1 MNSLGGDPADGGDSA
16 LANRLMSLASA
27 GFAFGEQGRDPAWSW
42 PAAFPV
48 AVAGPRELRPG
59 RTVVAGA
66 VAFLVV
72 GLGAAAFAAGGS
84 DGQPGPRVT
93 PAVDVFMM
101 QHEITT
107 GEIPVV
113 LPVASPMVKLGPH
126 EP

>member
-1 MNSLGGDPADGGDSA
+1 
-16 LANRLMSLASA
+16 
-27 GFAFGEQGRDPAWSW
+27 
-42 PAAFPV
+42 
-48 AVAGPRELRPG
+48 
-59 RTVVAGA
+59 
-66 VAFLVV
+66 
-72 GLGAAAFAAGGS
+72 
-84 DGQPGPRVT
+84 VT